1 MHDRIVARGFELSAV
16 GDAFV
21 GDAGGVDAA
30 WEAFKELAV
39 LPAYDSFEDRYG
51 QTSSRRAASQG

>member
-1 MHDRIVARGFELSAV
+1 MRKRCTTRSFASGFELSAV

-39 LPAYDSFEDRYG
+39 LPAYDSVED
-51 QTSSRRAASQG
+51 Q